1 MAIGKIESLAG
12 YFILLWGWKRSA
24 ASLIAGL
31 VSAFALPPYNGFP
44 ILFATFAIFIWLLD
58 GAATE
63 PAAGFIGKGWSSFK
77 VGWWFGF
84 GYFLSG
90 LWWVGTAFLVEADE
104 FAWLMPIAVIVLPA
118 LLAIFW
124 GLAAAFARI
133 FWSEDWHRII
143 VFSVFLALAE
153 YLRGNLFTGLP
164 WNALGYTAMP
174 IPLMMQS
181 ASLIGIFG
189 VTLLSIPVF
198 AAMGVFT
205 PKSALRPRGTTKML
219 VFALALL
226 LAHLGFGY
234 WRLSQASDEMVAD
247 VSLRLVQ
254 PAIAQNE
261 KWLPEKEAE
270 IFKRYLTL
278 STQEILAT
286 QEISAE
292 KKGLSGTT
300 HLIWPE
306 SAFPFL
312 LTERKDALAAIG
324 AMLPEG
330 TTLITGAA
338 RVESSVAGQAGGFV
352 FNSIYTIDAEG
363 VIASAADKVH
373 LVPFG
378 EYLPFQE
385 LAESLGLQQL
395 TKIRGGFEPGNIRP
409 LLSAMSGPAFL
420 PLICYEIIFSGD
432 VQPKDSD
439 KKPEWIVNLTN
450 DAWFGMTPGPY
461 QHLQQAI
468 VRGVEEGL
476 PVVRVANSGISSVSD
491 SYGRVLGQIALGEM
505 GVIDAKL
512 PKPSP
517 GTFFSQ
523 FGYWSFFVLAGIMFV
538 AGVFGRRQAD

>member
-1 MAIGKIESLAG
+1 MAIGRIESLAG

-31 VSAFALPPYNGFP
+31 VSAFALPPYNAFP

-63 PAAGFIGKGWSSFK
+63 PATGIIAKGWWSFK

-84 GYFLSG
+84 GYFVSG
-90 LWWVGTAFLVEADE
+90 LWWVGAAFLVEADE
-104 FAWLMPIAVIVLPA
+104 FAYLMPLAVIVLPA
-118 LLAIFW
+118 MLAIFW

-133 FWSEDWHRII
+133 FWSEDWSRII

-153 YLRGNLFTGLP
+153 YLRGTLFTGLP

-198 AAMGVFT
+198 AALGVFT

-219 VFALALL
+219 VLALSLL

-234 WRLSQASDEMVAD
+234 WRLSQASDGTVAG

-261 KWLPEKEAE
+261 KWLPEKETE

-278 STQEILAT
+278 STKET
-286 QEISAE
+286 SAD

-338 RVESSVAGQAGGFV
+338 RAESSVAGQAGGFV
-352 FNSIYTIDAEG
+352 FNSIYTIDSEG

-409 LLSAMSGPAFL
+409 LLSAMSGPVFL

-432 VQPKDSD
+432 VRPMVEGS

-476 PVVRVANSGISSVSD
+476 PVVRAANSGISSVTD
-491 SYGRVLGQIALGEM
+491 SYGRVLGQMALGEM
-505 GVIDAKL
+505 GVMDVEL

-517 GTFFSQ
+517 PTFFAEN
-523 FGYWSFFVLAGIMFV
+523 GHLSFFILAGLMFLT
-538 AGVFGRRQAD
+538 GVFGRRRID

>member
-1 MAIGKIESLAG
+1 
-12 YFILLWGWKRSA
+12 
-24 ASLIAGL
+24 
-31 VSAFALPPYNGFP
+31 
-44 ILFATFAIFIWLLD
+44 
-58 GAATE
+58 
-63 PAAGFIGKGWSSFK
+63 
-77 VGWWFGF
+77 
-84 GYFLSG
+84 
-90 LWWVGTAFLVEADE
+90 
-104 FAWLMPIAVIVLPA
+104 
-118 LLAIFW
+118 
-124 GLAAAFARI
+124 
-133 FWSEDWHRII
+133 
-143 VFSVFLALAE
+143 
-153 YLRGNLFTGLP
+153 
-164 WNALGYTAMP
+164 
-174 IPLMMQS
+174 LMMQS

-189 VTLLSIPVF
+189 VTLLCIPVI
-198 AAMGVFT
+198 AALGVFT
-205 PKSALRPRGTTKML
+205 PKSSLRARGTTKML
-219 VFALALL
+219 VLALALL
-226 LAHLGFGY
+226 LAHFGFGY
-234 WRLSQASDEMVAD
+234 WRLSLASNEMVAD

-254 PAIAQNE
+254 PAVAQNE

-270 IFKRYLTL
+270 IFRRYLTL
-278 STQEILAT
+278 STK
-286 QEISAE
+286 EISPE
-292 KKGLSGTT
+292 KKGLSGIT

-338 RVESSVAGQAGGFV
+338 RAESSIAGQASGFV

-378 EYLPFQE
+378 EYLPLQE

-420 PLICYEIIFSGD
+420 PLICYEIIFSGE
-432 VQPKDSD
+432 VLPKDSD

-476 PVVRVANSGISSVSD
+476 PVVRVANTGISAVTD

-505 GVIDAKL
+505 GVIDTAL
-512 PKPSP
+512 PKPSSQ
-517 GTFFSQ
+517 TIFSR
-523 FGYWSFFVLAGIMFV
+523 FGHWSFFFLVGLMLLM
-538 AGVFGRRQAD
+538 GVMTRRRAE